1 MTFTATHAR
10 GFIGTDITVTV
21 VAGVKESIGT
31 VTVMLDGHE
40 LDQTQLSPGTDSYT
54 HSFSRAGSGAPGM
67 EHMLE
72 VSAIDQDGNPHN
84 AVTQWTD

>member
-40 LDQTQLSPGTDSYT
+40 LDQTQL
-54 HSFSRAGSGAPGM
+54 
-67 EHMLE
+67 MLE